1 VSSVVNCIKVMTM
14 FKNAPKPIWLVT
26 FVLLGLW
33 AVAFKLAL
41 AIPAFTPANA
51 PVGYVAQDELTNY
64 NLTSGSEIL
73 YRGQYEREYWG
84 GNLIAYAVN
93 GAGDISVASQ
103 PWNGGAAYQ
112 IELQGT
118 DRRIVTMKD
127 DGTKIPFNWA
137 SLSTAQKTSV
147 DSTSAAATSSPILD
161 YLRGDRSGE
170 VQRGGNLRQR
180 ASPLGDIIHSRP
192 YYVSDKAS
200 ATPVPTVFVGAND
213 GMLHAID
220 AVTGRERWA
229 YVPSMVLS
237 RMKNLAIN
245 ALPFVHDYFVDGAI
259 NVSTIS
265 SGTKRVLVGALGAGG
280 KGLYALDI
288 SDSSR
293 LAPATES
300 AAANNVLWEITPTTL
315 NNAANTSFANLGYT
329 YAGPTIAKVNGVD
342 AVIVGNGYNNG
353 GDYQAY
359 LYIINAETGA
369 YIAGIKAG
377 TSGTAGSPN
386 GLSTPVAVDG
396 DNDGNVDLVYAG
408 DLNGTMWKFD
418 LAPTTPTAAVL
429 LTTSPAQP
437 ITMTPGVSRHPNGG
451 YMVNFATGAMLTDA
465 NMTDTTTFFAA
476 YGIWDGAPAA
486 NAVLLTQTLTERCY
500 TPGTTAVP
508 SPCTARVRTVTA
520 NQPNWS
526 SGASNH
532 KGWRVALPQG
542 EKVVGDGSFIDN
554 GRFYFT
560 AYNPTVSTAV
570 QSSTVKGENWL
581 MELDYLTGGSQPAPY
596 LDLSGDRALT
606 DDDRVKDSASPPAPV
621 MTTDGIPVG
630 KKLGIGV
637 FSQPILVQLTTLNN
651 TLFNQNPDVP
661 VSAVD
666 LGTTQGVTGGHFDV
680 NYFYAP
686 PSGGAQAT
694 ATITVG
700 TTGQSSGY
708 PATLG
713 AITVDG
719 VTIVTGL
726 TVTDITNGTSSST
739 NATTIKDL
747 VGNGFS
753 ATKSGSVITIK
764 APVGNQF
771 NGKTISIANGT
782 SQTLVAGAAA
792 VTEVIGVTAVTAVR
806 PTGLIRFTGTSTG
819 NYKINDTLDG
829 SAIRVGGSSAEG
841 SDVTIG
847 SSKTAAQAAAKV
859 AGDMGTG
866 STYKGYIG
874 GNTITPLCAA
884 QATNVVCIVDTSSND
899 NGSNN
904 GRTITVGD
912 ISNSGGLTFT
922 TTATAGG
929 VTGVTG
935 VTAVPGSPAIPKSG
949 WTNFAP
955 ALTSTTFSGGAQAV
969 STGDACT
976 GNSGQWDY
984 QSSGGGLVPTGNV
997 ATDCVF
1003 KVHFHQYDDVYD
1015 VTGVNA
1021 LNPSSSMLNL
1031 LRAIPSLTQNFKV
1044 LVQNQYLSPAVNL
1057 HIGDSTY
1064 LYNVNFGY
1072 VRLHDYQTS
1081 STLDLATQQT
1091 YRRDPNAVWPGT
1103 AATAA
1108 ERLALPKPIGSLA
1121 FNMPLDAL
1129 TAKDW
1134 WGNGDRRV
1142 GLHPTKPQCVWTAEG
1157 SRDGNM
1163 YQPVNPPSTVTDS
1176 GNGTKGWSSSTTP
1189 ATATGARHNGALV
1202 IQLIR
1207 DTTPNSAIE
1216 LNVAGRPEYGWRVKS
1231 AQFGSYVLA
1240 EYATY
1245 WHHPNDRCYSSS
1257 GWTKVPPA
1265 DNGSSTPYVKVPGST
1280 DPKIGDLSA
1289 GSSGDGTIVSVTTT
1303 VIGNVT
1309 TTVISYTVGPAAR
1322 IVRTVNDDGS
1332 VTIVTTDALG
1342 AVTTQTIANT
1352 DGSLVSGGDERRHQ
1366 AARTG
1371 RISWRELVAP

>member
-1 VSSVVNCIKVMTM
+1 M
-14 FKNAPKPIWLVT
+14 FKTSPKPIWLVT

-33 AVAFKLAL
+33 AVAFKFAL

-51 PVGYVAQDELTNY
+51 PVGFVAQDELTNY
-64 NLTSGSEIL
+64 NLTSGHEIL

-137 SLSTAQKTSV
+137 SLSTAQKTSI
-147 DSTSAAATSSPILD
+147 DSTSTGATSSPILD

-229 YVPSMVLS
+229 YVPSMVIS

-265 SGTKRVLVGALGAGG
+265 SDTKRVLVGALGAGG

-300 AAANNVLWEITPTTL
+300 EAANNVLWEITPTTL

-377 TSGTAGSPN
+377 TGGTASSPN
-386 GLSTPVAVDG
+386 GLSTPVAVDNN
-396 DNDGNVDLVYAG
+396 NDGNVDLVYAG

-418 LAPTTPTAAVL
+418 LAPATPTAAAL
-429 LTTSPAQP
+429 LTTNPAQP

-451 YMVNFATGAMLTDA
+451 YMVNFATGAMLTDSD
-465 NMTDTTTFFAA
+465 MTDTTTFAA

-500 TPGTTAVP
+500 TSGTTAVP
-508 SPCTARVRTVTA
+508 TPCTARVRTVTA

-532 KGWRVALPQG
+532 KGWRVALPAG
-542 EKVVGDGSFIDN
+542 EKVVGDGSFVDN

-581 MELDYLTGGSQPAPY
+581 MELDYLTGGSQATPY

-606 DDDRVKDSASPPAPV
+606 DDDRVKDLASPPAPV

-661 VSAVD
+661 FSEVN
-666 LGTTQGVTGGHFDV
+666 LGTAQGVTGGHFDV
-680 NYFYAP
+680 DIFYANP
-686 PSGGAQAT
+686 TGGARAT

-700 TTGQSSGY
+700 TDGQSSGY

-719 VTIVTGL
+719 VTIVSGL
-726 TVTDITNGTSSST
+726 SVSDIESGTDRSA
-739 NATTIKDL
+739 NARTIRDA

-753 ATKSGSVITIK
+753 ASTSRSGYVITIT
-764 APVGNQF
+764 APVGAQF
-771 NGKTISIANGT
+771 NGKSISIADGT
-782 SQTLVAGAAA
+782 SQTLVAAVAA
-792 VTEVIGVTAVTAVR
+792 VTAVAEVTAVTAVR
-806 PTGLIRFTGTSTG
+806 PTGFITFSGKSTRE
-819 NYKINDTLDG
+819 YKINDSLDG
-829 SAIRVGGSSAEG
+829 QSIRVGGNRAEG
-841 SDVTIG
+841 SDIQIG
-847 SSKTAAQAAAKV
+847 DDKTAAEAAAKV
-859 AGDMGTG
+859 VSEMGTG
-866 STYKGYIG
+866 NTYKAYIG
-874 GNTITPLCAA
+874 GNTITPLCAEK
-884 QATNVVCIVDTSSND
+884 TSNVVCIIDTSSDD
-899 NGSNN
+899 NGNN
-904 GRTITVGD
+904 NDREITVGS

-935 VTAVPGSPAIPKSG
+935 VTAVPGSPAVAKSG

-955 ALTSTTFSGGAQAV
+955 ALTTTTFSGGSEAS
-969 STGDACT
+969 STGDNCT
-976 GNSGQWDY
+976 SGCKY
-984 QSSGGGLVPTGNV
+984 
-997 ATDCVF
+997 
-1003 KVHFHQYDDVYD
+1003 KEHEHQYDDLFD
-1015 VTGVNA
+1015 VTGVNM
-1021 LNPSSSMLNL
+1021 LNPSNTKLD
-1031 LRAIPSLTQNFKV
+1031 LRNAIPSLTQDFKV
-1044 LVQNQYLSPAVNL
+1044 LVHNQYLNPAVKL
-1057 HIGDSTY
+1057 HIGDPSY
-1064 LYNVNFGY
+1064 LFNVDFGY
-1072 VRLHDYQTS
+1072 VAIRNHQTS
-1081 STLDLATQQT
+1081 DNLTVSSLQT

-1103 AATAA
+1103 AVTAA
-1108 ERLALPKPIGSLA
+1108 ERLAQPKPIGSFA

-1129 TAKDW
+1129 TVKDW
-1134 WGNGDRRV
+1134 WGNGDLRV
-1142 GLHPTKPQCVWTAEG
+1142 GLIPMSPGCMWDADG
-1157 SRDGNM
+1157 SNDGNM
-1163 YQPVNPPSTVTDS
+1163 YQPVNPRT
-1176 GNGTKGWSSSTTP
+1176 NGEDGPGSKGWSSSTTP
-1189 ATATGARHNGALV
+1189 ATATGARHGGALTFQV
-1202 IQLIR
+1202 IKA
-1207 DTTPNSAIE
+1207 DTPDSALE
-1216 LNVAGRPEYGWRVKS
+1216 LNVANRPEFGWRVKS
-1231 AQFGSYVLA
+1231 ANFSTYVLA
-1240 EYATY
+1240 EYGTY
-1245 WHHPNDRCYSSS
+1245 WHHPNNKCYYSS
-1257 GWTKVPPA
+1257 GWTKTPPA
-1265 DNGSSTPYVKVPGST
+1265 DDGSSTPDVKAPGST

-1289 GSSGDGTIVSVTTT
+1289 GSSGDGSIVSVTTT